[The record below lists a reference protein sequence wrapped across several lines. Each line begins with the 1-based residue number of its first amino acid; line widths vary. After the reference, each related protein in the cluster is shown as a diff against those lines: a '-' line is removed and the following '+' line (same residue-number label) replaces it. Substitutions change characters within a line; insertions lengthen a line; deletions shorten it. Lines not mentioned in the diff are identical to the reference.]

1 MAIKT
6 AAGRNALATAYGNL
20 ATHGAIYTTVPG
32 ATAGTEPTGVYARK
46 PLTWGTPN
54 DNGTLSTITATATFD
69 VPSGANV
76 QGVGVHTALTAGSYV
91 DGATVTSQS
100 FASQGTLTVTY
111 TYQQS

>member
-6 AAGRNALATAYGNL
+6 AAGRNALSTAYGNL
-20 ATHGAIYTTVPG
+20 ATHGAIYTTAPTG
-32 ATAGTEPTGVYARK
+32 TAGTEPTGVYARK
-46 PLTWGTPN
+46 PLTWSAPN

-69 VPSGANV
+69 VPSGATIA
-76 QGVGVHTALTAGSYV
+76 GVGVHTALTAGTYL
-91 DGATVTSQS
+91 DGVTVTSQN